1 MNILY
6 INERKWP
13 DYLGDSVFHGLK
25 NTSHNI
31 HEFSDDTAWYMY
43 DTEQSRDRWKE
54 TFGDDMGAGFT
65 LFHTLKKDRI
75 ISTDKRYRF
84 LPMEDRIKN
93 KYYDKIIYG
102 TAWSSLPYLDEI
114 CSVYDKN
121 DIIFLD
127 GTDEEF
133 DWYPRDEDGNEIEV
147 RCNVYSIRDTTQ
159 GLITNIGKVFKR
171 EIPIDFK
178 EDVYPISMG
187 FPEELIV
194 DEVPEKTQEWCPLTG
209 TNFPKFMKVSDKR
222 YGFGE
227 QDLYYEEIQRSSN
240 AWTMKKAGWDCM
252 RHYEIIG
259 NGTIPHFYKLQDCP
273 PKTLHN
279 FPKELIL
286 KCNKQKPKD
295 SYNDVVLELLDY
307 MKSNLTTKK
316 LAEYV
321 LS

>member
-1 MNILY
+1 
-6 INERKWP
+6 
-13 DYLGDSVFHGLK
+13 
-25 NTSHNI
+25 
-31 HEFSDDTAWYMY
+31 MY

-54 TFGDDMGAGFT
+54 KFGDDMGAGFT

-75 ISTDKRYRF
+75 ISTDKKYNF
-84 LPMEDRIKN
+84 FPIEDRIKN

-102 TAWSSLPYLDEI
+102 TAWSSLPLLDEI

-133 DWYPRDEDGNEIEV
+133 YWYPRDKDGNETEV
-147 RCNVYSIRDTTQ
+147 RCNVYSIRNTTQ

-178 EDVYPISMG
+178 EDVHPISMG

-194 DEVPEKTQEWCPLTG
+194 DEVPNKTQEWCPLTG
-209 TNFPKFMKVSDKR
+209 TNFPEFMKVSDKR

-259 NGTIPHFYKLQDCP
+259 NGTIPHFYRLQDCP
-273 PKTLHN
+273 PKTLQN
-279 FPKELIL
+279 FPKELII

-307 MKSNLTTKK
+307 MRNNLTTKK